1 VALRIGQIDYANC
14 TPIFAALQQN
24 FDCSAYRF
32 IKGVPSGLNRMLAEG
47 EIDLCPSSSIE
58 YGRSRGRYLILPELS
73 ISSIGPVK
81 SVILF
86 STRPLEKL
94 DGTSIGL
101 TSESA
106 TSVALLRII
115 LKKYLCFSNHFVDMT
130 ISSPVDALSSCQAVL
145 LIGDTALKWRDKLP
159 GLFQYDMGALWY
171 SLTGLPFVF
180 ALWMIREETVR
191 TEWEES
197 LLLSSRLVEAKRLA
211 VPSLDKLACVCGERS
226 WMGQEELLSYWRTIS
241 YDLTDIHVEG
251 LKLYFRSAAEMGI
264 LVEEPILRFLGRSE
278 GEVRG

>member
-1 VALRIGQIDYANC
+1 MALRIGQIDYANC

-58 YGRSRGRYLILPELS
+58 YGRSPGRYLILPELS

-86 STRPLEKL
+86 SSLPLEKL

-115 LKKYLCFSNHFVDMT
+115 LKKYLCLSNHFVDMT
-130 ISSPVDALSSCQAVL
+130 ISSPLDALSSCQAVL
-145 LIGDTALKWRDKLP
+145 VIGDTALKWRDKLP
-159 GLFQYDMGALWY
+159 GHFQYDMGELWY

-180 ALWMIREETVR
+180 ALWMIREETVQTGR
-191 TEWEES
+191 EES
-197 LLLSSRLVEAKRLA
+197 LLLSSRLMDAKRMA
-211 VPSLDKLACVCGERS
+211 VASLDKLASVCGERS
-226 WMGQEELLSYWRTIS
+226 WMGQGELLSYWRTIS
-241 YDLTDIHVEG
+241 YDLTDFHVEG
-251 LKLYFRSAAEMGI
+251 LKLYFRCAAEMGI
-264 LVEEPILRFLGRSE
+264 LAKEPILRFLGRSE
-278 GEVRG
+278 GDVRG